1 MKIKVRRKYWIGFF
15 ALILMVALYF
25 LLRTSLPQYSGRIP
39 GLGIF
44 LLIEYLVFNFVKDV
58 SPVYNKSLKRI
69 LIFLWWLPVVLLTVF
84 LLVASFIPL
93 QEWNGFWKVYLP
105 GFALMGMIAKTVL
118 FTILLIPL
126 FFGIF
131 RRVSGKHSKFS
142 HYLLNLEKLFKRM
155 AIILGSLAFVG
166 LFIGSIHWVSKFK
179 IREFDLVVKDIP
191 EALEGFRIV
200 QISDIHLGSWTTLK
214 PIEKA
219 VSMINELNPDVV
231 LFTGDMVNFSATETV
246 GFEILKNVKSTY
258 GVYAI
263 LGNHDYGDYVEWDSK
278 TSKENDFRIL
288 EQFYKKIGWKLLR
301 NEHEVL
307 EIDGAS
313 ILLAGV
319 ENWSATHRFHRYG
332 DMVATMKG
340 APDTDV
346 SILMSHDPTHWEAEI
361 LEEYPQF
368 DITLS
373 GHTHGMQIGFE
384 GLGLKWSP
392 SQYIY
397 KNWGGMYKKRSLKG
411 HESKLY
417 VNIGLGHIAYPGRVG
432 ILPEITLI
440 TLK

>member
-1 MKIKVRRKYWIGFF
+1 MIG
-15 ALILMVALYF
+15 LIILVILVVLYF

-44 LLIEYLVFNFVKDV
+44 LLLEYLVFNFVKDV
-58 SPVYNKSLKRI
+58 SPTYAKPFKGI
-69 LIFLWWLPVVLLTVF
+69 LIFLWWLPVVLLTGF
-84 LLVASFIPL
+84 LLIASFIPL

-105 GFALMGMIAKTVL
+105 GYALMGMIAKFIL
-118 FTILLIPL
+118 FAILLVPL
-126 FFGIF
+126 FLGIL
-131 RRVSGKHSKFS
+131 RKIPGKHSKFS
-142 HYLLNLEKLFKRM
+142 QYLLKLEKFFKRM

-179 IREFDLVVKDIP
+179 IREFDLVIRDIP
-191 EALEGFRIV
+191 KALEGIRIV

-219 VSMINELNPDVV
+219 VSMINELNPDIV
-231 LFTGDMVNFSATETV
+231 LFTGDMVNFSAAETV
-246 GFEILKNVKSTY
+246 GFEILKNVKARY

-263 LGNHDYGDYVEWDSK
+263 LGNHDYGDYVEWDGLA
-278 TSKENDFRIL
+278 SKEKDFQIL
-288 EQFYKKIGWKLLR
+288 EQFYDKIGWKLLR
-301 NEHEVL
+301 NEHEVI
-307 EIDGAS
+307 EINGSS

-332 DMVATMKG
+332 DMIKTMKG
-340 APDTDV
+340 APKTDV

-373 GHTHGMQIGFE
+373 GHTHGMQIGFQ

-397 KNWGGMYKKRSLKG
+397 KNWGGLYTKTSSQG
-411 HESKLY
+411 SESRLY

-440 TLK
+440 TLKN